1 MSLRDILRS
10 PDQRRAPGLDG
21 ATTWLNSDPLT
32 PADLHSHV
40 VAYDFWTY
48 TCVNWLR
55 TMPYIRAWLD
65 RYREHG
71 LIVIGIHTPE
81 FVFERELAN
90 VQEAV
95 AVHRIDYPV
104 AMDNDYS
111 VWRAFDNNYWPA
123 LYLADA
129 DGAIRHHQFG
139 EGGYEQAER
148 VIQQLLDE
156 AGGRDLPRDVVDV
169 DAQGVEVAADWD
181 QLASPETYLGL
192 ARGERFLPV
201 RNDDPAKSQAYVLPQ
216 ALHLNEWALAGGWTI
231 RQDAAVLEEGA
242 GTIAFRFRARDVNL
256 VLASTRGETPF
267 RVLIDGRPPGSSSG
281 DDCDQEGQGAVSQ
294 PRLYQLI
301 RQRDAIDEHTFE
313 ITFEAPGV
321 AAYAFTFG

>member
-1 MSLRDILRS
+1 MKLRDILTSADHR
-10 PDQRRAPGLDG
+10 QAPALDG

-32 PADLHSHV
+32 PADLDGHV

-55 TMPYIRAWLD
+55 TLPYLRAWVD

-71 LIVIGIHTPE
+71 LIVIGVHTPE
-81 FVFERELAN
+81 FAFERELAN

-95 AVHRIDYPV
+95 GVYRVDFPV
-104 AMDNDYS
+104 AMDNDYAI
-111 VWRAFDNNYWPA
+111 WRAFDNNYWPA

-148 VIQQLLDE
+148 VINQLLGE
-156 AGGRDLPRDVVDV
+156 AGARDLPGDVVQV
-169 DAQGVEVAADWD
+169 DAEGVEAAADWD

-192 ARGERFLPV
+192 ARGERFVPV
-201 RNDDPAKSQAYVLPQ
+201 RSDDPAKSRAYVLPQ
-216 ALHLNEWALAGGWTI
+216 ALHLNQWALAGEWTI
-231 RQDAAVLEEGA
+231 RQDAAVLEAGA
-242 GTIAFRFRARDVNL
+242 GTIAYRFRARDVNL
-256 VLASTRGETPF
+256 VLASMRGETPF
-267 RVLIDGRPPGSSSG
+267 RVLIDGRPPGSSCG
-281 DDCDQEGQGAVSQ
+281 GDCDEEGRGAVSQ

-301 RQRDAIDEHTFE
+301 RQRDSIDEHTFE
-313 ITFEAPGV
+313 ITFAAPGV